1 MAKYFIGV
9 DNGGTMT
16 KAALYDQQGNEMAV
30 ASMRSEMVYP
40 QPGFTEKDPDQLWEA
55 NCSVIRAV
63 IDKSGVSNEEIEGLA
78 VTGYGNGM
86 YFVDAE
92 GKATYPGI
100 VSADSRAKEYV
111 ETWYGDG
118 TFEAV
123 LPKTMQSI
131 WSGQYP
137 PLLAWFQDNRRDVL
151 EASDW
156 ILNCKDFIKYRL
168 TGQACAEIT
177 DISGTNTFNI
187 ERRAYDQDI
196 LSLYGIEE
204 WSHLFPPVKESV
216 EVNGFVT
223 EEAAAKTGLK
233 AGTPVAGGLFDID
246 ACAIATGVKNDDVL
260 CMIVGTWG
268 INQYIAKKPV
278 VDPDLFMTSIYCKND
293 YWLITE
299 GSTTSASNLEWFVN
313 QFLGE
318 EKKRLEGEGKS
329 VFTEVNQMVAST
341 TPADADIVFLP
352 YLYGAAANPS
362 GSASLFGMSGWHT
375 RAHVM
380 RAIYEGI
387 IFAHKEHVDKLLKYR
402 DMPSKIRISGGATRS
417 KAWMQMFA
425 DVFQLP
431 VEITQGTELGTL
443 GAAICA
449 AIATDAYESFD
460 DAVDSMVRLK
470 EVVEPNAAY
479 KETYEKKYDRYKKA
493 VEAAASLW

>member
-16 KAALYDQQGNEMAV
+16 KAALYDFKGSELAV
-30 ASMRSEMVYP
+30 SSMRSEMVYP
-40 QPGFTEKDPDQLWEA
+40 EPGFTEKDPEQLWEA
-55 NCSVIRAV
+55 NCKVIREV
-63 IDKSGVSNEEIEGLA
+63 IEQSGISSEEIAGLA

-86 YFVDAE
+86 YFVDAK
-92 GKATYPGI
+92 GATTYPGI
-100 VSADSRAKEYV
+100 VSADSRAKDYV
-111 ETWYGDG
+111 EQWYKDG

-137 PLLAWFQDNRRDVL
+137 PLLAWFQENRRDVL
-151 EASDW
+151 EKTER

-168 TGQACAEIT
+168 TGEACAEIT
-177 DISGTNTFNI
+177 DISGTNTLNI
-187 ERRAYDQDI
+187 KERAYDTEI
-196 LSLYGIEE
+196 LSHYGLGE
-204 WSHLFPPVKESV
+204 WRHLFPPIKQSV
-216 EVNGFVT
+216 EVNGYVT

-246 ACAIATGVKNDDVL
+246 ACAIATGVKDEDVL

-268 INQYIAKKPV
+268 INQYISKKPV
-278 VDPDLFMTSIYCKND
+278 VDPDLFMTSIYCKED

-318 EKKRLEGEGKS
+318 EKNRLEAEGKS
-329 VFTEVNQMVAST
+329 VFTEVNAMVGST
-341 TPADADIVFLP
+341 TPMDADIIFLP
-352 YLYGAAANPS
+352 FLYGSTSNPS
-362 GSASLFGMSGWHT
+362 GSASLFGMNGWHT

-402 DMPSKIRISGGATRS
+402 SMPSRIRISGGATRS
-417 KAWMQMFA
+417 KEWMQMFA
-425 DVFQLP
+425 DVFQVP
-431 VEITQGTELGTL
+431 VEITEGTELGTL

-449 AIATDAYESFD
+449 AIATDAYDSFD
-460 DAVDSMVRLK
+460 GAVDGMVRMK
-470 EVVEPNAAY
+470 TVVEPNPQY
-479 KETYEKKYDRYKKA
+479 QEIYQKKYKRYQQVIKA
-493 VEAAASLW
+493 VAPLW